1 MRKSVVMPLL
11 LNADWIIVT
20 ICILLLIGL
29 LFYCFNDTGYY
40 VRHNSRSNWIG
51 VCHRDYG
58 AWFYRTPK
66 GASVPLY
73 KMGSTNFERYCDKQ
87 GIARYLEI
95 LKAQVQ

>member
-11 LNADWIIVT
+11 LNADLLIVT

-29 LFYCFNDTGYY
+29 LFYCFSDTGYH
-40 VRHNSRSNWIG
+40 VRHNTRSNWIG
-51 VCHRDYG
+51 VCHQEYG

-73 KMGSTNFERYCDKQ
+73 KMGDVNFRRYCNKH
-87 GIARYLEI
+87 GIARYWQM
-95 LKAQVQ
+95 LKAQIQ